1 MSLPR
6 KNQLQDAPRWKGKG
20 RDISGRDEG
29 DGASDGIVIDLTL
42 ITDSQYQST
51 YVAPIFL
58 GQGLS
63 KHLVQVD
70 TGSSDLWLASTACS
84 SSACSSVGGAR
95 YDSSASQPTGQN
107 IQITYAEGEA
117 DGPIVW
123 DAVQLGGYS
132 IDHQALIAAANVNN
146 EPLSSDFNGV
156 MGLALP
162 YNSVISHQIPTATND
177 VPDGATL
184 SSNLFS
190 ITPLGTAPGARFF
203 SLALERPG
211 SDRVPSALGIG
222 RHPDSLIP
230 DPSKIEYAIV
240 SPSGYGT
247 LFWQASISAITV
259 YVDGQPKSVSLPL
272 SVVPA
277 AKSPSAILDSGVPL
291 IITTPDIANGI
302 YGAMGVGPANDG
314 NYYLPCTTPLNI
326 SLKLDT
332 RSELFLHPLDLTTY
346 PPNDA
351 SSETCVGLIQ
361 TQASLPGLSLGSMA
375 DMVLGVP
382 FLRNAYFVM
391 AYDPP
396 FPNGTFPSN
405 SVNSDRVDAVRPR
418 LGLMSLTDP
427 AIAADEFHQVRVL
440 KKPLDNS
447 HATVASHTK
456 GLSVGVEVLIGLL
469 GFVGL
474 CAVLFAS
481 RWAYTRRKYKRERA
495 ATAPFNGDYKDPA
508 YVMSALGYKAR
519 PGEPTEDELR
529 QRRFEAYKRRHM
541 NSQYTDDTAL
551 THVEYTPYDKAGPA
565 DELGTLKVPPTPG
578 TPVGDYFDPWG
589 DTLVGSPSPDDPQAP
604 LTALLPLPR
613 TAQRSLSPH
622 PPHSPHSAHHLRT
635 FSGGPTPDA
644 PLLMHNRMGSSQ
656 SVHLRDSDITEF
668 GLELPPTPSSMAGI
682 GRRRLGSLGGST
694 LGSPQD
700 EFEYF
705 PRSPS
710 YYSAH
715 ARTGSGVSAGASAS
729 ASAGT
734 VGNARESPPSP
745 LPPMDVGVAV
755 PIPAIAVQRVAGSE
769 YVMDTSLNNS
779 RASVI
784 GHES

>member
-1 MSLPR
+1 MPLPR
-6 KNQLQDAPRWKGKG
+6 KTQLQDAPRWKGKE
-20 RDISGRDEG
+20 RDVSGRDEG

-63 KHLVQVD
+63 KHYVQVD

-84 SSACSSVGGAR
+84 SSTCNAVSGER
-95 YDSSASQPTGQN
+95 YDPSASQPTGQS

-132 IDHQALIAAANVNN
+132 IDHQALIAASTVNN
-146 EPLSSDFNGV
+146 EPLSSQFNGV
-156 MGLALP
+156 MGLALSS
-162 YNSVISHQIPTATND
+162 NSVIARQLPTATND

-203 SLALERPG
+203 SLTLERPG
-211 SDRVPSALGIG
+211 SDRVPSVLGIG
-222 RHPDSLIP
+222 RHPESLIT
-230 DPSKIEYAIV
+230 DPSKIQYAPV

-247 LFWQASISAITV
+247 LFWQASITAITV
-259 YVDGQPKSVSLPL
+259 YVDGQPKPVSLPT

-277 AKSPSAILDSGVPL
+277 AKAPSAILDSGVPL
-291 IITTPDIANGI
+291 IVTTTEIANGI

-314 NYYLPCTTPLNI
+314 NYYIPCTTPLNV
-326 SLKLDT
+326 SFVLDS

-351 SSETCVGLIQ
+351 SSETCIGLIQ
-361 TQASLPGLSLGSMA
+361 TPASLPGLNFGTTA

-405 SVNSDRVDAVRPR
+405 SVNSYSVDAVRPR
-418 LGLMSLTDP
+418 LGLLNITNP
-427 AIAADEFHQVRVL
+427 VTAADEFHQVRVL
-440 KKPLDNS
+440 KSPLNNS
-447 HATVASHTK
+447 HAPATSHSK

-469 GFVGL
+469 GFFGL

-481 RWAYTRRKYKRERA
+481 RWVYMRRKYKRERA
-495 ATAPFNGDYKDPA
+495 ATAAFNGDYKDPA
-508 YVMSALGYKAR
+508 YVMSALGYKPR

-541 NSQYTDDTAL
+541 NSQYTDDTVL
-551 THVEYTPYDKAGPA
+551 TRVEDTPYDKGGAT
-565 DELGTLKVPPTPG
+565 DEFGALKVPPTPG
-578 TPVGDYFDPWG
+578 TPLADYFDPWG
-589 DTLVGSPSPDDPQAP
+589 DTLVTSPTPDDPQTP
-604 LTALLPLPR
+604 LASLLPPPR
-613 TAQRSLSPH
+613 TARRSLSPR
-622 PPHSPHSAHHLRT
+622 SAHHRT
-635 FSGGPTPDA
+635 FSGGPSPDV
-644 PLLMHNRMGSSQ
+644 PLLAHTRMDSNQ
-656 SVHLRDSDITEF
+656 SVHLRDSDIAEF
-668 GLELPPTPSSMAGI
+668 GFGTELPPTPNSMAGI
-682 GRRRLGSLGGST
+682 GRRRFSSLGGST
-694 LGSPQD
+694 LGSPH
-700 EFEYF
+700 EEHEYF
-705 PRSPS
+705 SPRTPS
-710 YYSAH
+710 YYSSH
-715 ARTGSGVSAGASAS
+715 ARTGSAASAS
-729 ASAGT
+729 VSAS
-734 VGNARESPPSP
+734 VNPRESQSLSP
-745 LPPMDVGVAV
+745 LSTPSVAV
-755 PIPAIAVQRVAGSE
+755 PLPAIAVEPAVAE